1 MTLQYWPSLN
11 PVKKGTRLS
20 LWKIPLIKLR
30 LNSLTFNWTQ
40 ITRRQMLGNFRSV
53 KYCDSTILWS
63 RRQPPS
69 TTFSVFTVVQLPTGL
84 RGLGFGVRASC
95 FKSVAHPQSFRL
107 VVRSRVVWG
116 NQCVFNP
123 CELAKFAR
131 WLSQR
136 HTTWNTCVVLMTM
149 FRRISFQCVPLR
161 GQNDLKMALNLEF
174 LGDEERMR
182 KKQIRKVPWHDTNTT
197 I

>member
-1 MTLQYWPSLN
+1 MTVRSCEAASLLRR
-11 PVKKGTRLS
+11 PFQCS
-20 LWKIPLIKLR
+20 LLYR
-30 LNSLTFNWTQ
+30 Y
-40 ITRRQMLGNFRSV
+40 R
-53 KYCDSTILWS
+53 
-63 RRQPPS
+63 
-69 TTFSVFTVVQLPTGL
+69 
-84 RGLGFGVRASC
+84 LGFGVRGSC

-149 FRRISFQCVPLR
+149 FRRITFQCVPLR
-161 GQNDLKMALNLEF
+161 GQNDLKMALNLEI

-182 KKQIRKVPWHDTNTT
+182 KKQGKFHDTIQIPQFKEEITVTVLYICRDWCQCRVWSEFVNERVVSHVV
-197 I
+197 